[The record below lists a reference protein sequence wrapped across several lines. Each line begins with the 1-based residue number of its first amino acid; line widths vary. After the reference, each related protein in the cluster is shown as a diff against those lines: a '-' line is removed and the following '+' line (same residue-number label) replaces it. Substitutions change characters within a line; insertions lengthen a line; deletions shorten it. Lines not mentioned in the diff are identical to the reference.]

1 MKVKNRRTSLW
12 RKLRILLL
20 PGFLLLM
27 GALLYTFWDLPSIN
41 SLPDHYLTP
50 SVRITDRNGRLLYE
64 ILPEVGG
71 RNTVLSVENI
81 PQCLKDATIAVEDQN
96 FYTHPGIDITGIIR
110 ALWINLKGGQT
121 IAGGSTITQQV
132 ARNILLG
139 ENERLERTY
148 RRKIR
153 EAILAWQMTRKLS
166 KDEIL
171 ALYLNQINY
180 GGMAYGVEA
189 ASQTYFGKPANDL
202 LLPEC
207 ALIAGLPQ
215 APGVYNPF
223 TNPDLAKERQR
234 VVLGLMEKQ
243 GYLTHEERIQAEA
256 TPLSFNPSPY
266 PIEAPHFIWIIKDQ
280 LDTLT
285 SAGVLNPRQSL
296 VVRTTLDL
304 DYQSLAETTLKRRIA
319 GFKNENTGISHN
331 VNNAALVA
339 LDPHNGEILAL
350 VGSADYF
357 DEFDS
362 RRARHGDLTS
372 PDGLRV
378 QAIPLCPGARSCSTK
393 PLDGRDID
401 TRYIDYLHDTGRD
414 AVYSNQLRRP
424 RAWTR
429 LGTPIAWV
437 FAKYPGC
444 ENAAGNR
451 D

>member
-1 MKVKNRRTSLW
+1 MKVKSKRTGLW
-12 RKLRILLL
+12 RKLRIFLL
-20 PGFLLLM
+20 PGFLLLA
-27 GALLYTFWDLPSIN
+27 GGLLYTFWGLPSID

-50 SVRITDRNGRLLYE
+50 SIRITDRNGGLLYE

-96 FYTHPGIDITGIIR
+96 FYAHPGIDLTGILR

-132 ARNILLG
+132 ARNVLLG

-153 EAILAWQMTRKLS
+153 EAILALQMTRTLS

-189 ASQTYFGKPANDL
+189 ASQTYFGKSASDL

-215 APGVYNPF
+215 APGMYNPF

-243 GYLTHEERIQAEA
+243 GYLTQEERLHAEA
-256 TPLSFNPSPY
+256 TPLSFNPLPY
-266 PIEAPHFIWIIKDQ
+266 PIEAPHFIWIIKEQIDS
-280 LDTLT
+280 LT
-285 SAGVLNPRQSL
+285 SAGALGSGQSL
-296 VVRTTLDL
+296 VV
-304 DYQSLAETTLKRRIA
+304 
-319 GFKNENTGISHN
+319 
-331 VNNAALVA
+331 
-339 LDPHNGEILAL
+339 
-350 VGSADYF
+350 
-357 DEFDS
+357 
-362 RRARHGDLTS
+362 
-372 PDGLRV
+372 
-378 QAIPLCPGARSCSTK
+378 
-393 PLDGRDID
+393 
-401 TRYIDYLHDTGRD
+401 
-414 AVYSNQLRRP
+414 
-424 RAWTR
+424 
-429 LGTPIAWV
+429 
-437 FAKYPGC
+437 
-444 ENAAGNR
+444 
-451 D
+451 